1 MLLKSLEETHIHYY
15 RMLNCSGQFWFPAA
29 GKRVR
34 RGEKVM
40 VNRESTAAGASARCS
55 KPISSGGHFRT
66 SATVKLRKKTKK
78 NPKPTGEPISRAC
91 QRVQSQPAT
100 LVPPG
105 SSHCHRHRLWI
116 RLPPPLH
123 AGSSRPRIGEPRPR
137 CRRRWAR
144 PASTSQIHL
153 PVWKERGRKEGV
165 RERS

>member
-1 MLLKSLEETHIHYY
+1 MIDTHYY

-34 RGEKVM
+34 RGEKVT

-78 NPKPTGEPISRAC
+78 NPKPIGEPRSRAR

-123 AGSSRPRIGEPRPR
+123 AGSSRPASESHGPAAAGDGQDRPLPPR
-137 CRRRWAR
+137 
-144 PASTSQIHL
+144 STSL
-153 PVWKERGRKEGV
+153 YGKREEGK
-165 RERS
+165 RE